1 MRTSRPACTSHP
13 STTYLRLARAYETV
27 HSTSIPILIPTY
39 ILLTSIM
46 GRLLL
51 SSSQVSVILSA
62 VVGRSALLG
71 CPVLYLHVPVFA
83 FTFALFLSGYVL
95 QQRYVHNLQA
105 AIKPRLPKPLVQQTI
120 EPPKLD
126 VKWAR
131 QMGSHAEVDEHWE
144 QYIAGQTMDWSRLGY
159 VQVVRESV
167 ELCSAIMLLS
177 DLHRMKSPARRI
189 LMFPRLWLAEAEETK
204 KDPQTATT
212 WRLLRTA
219 ARRYGVTLIPMEPIV
234 DGADP
239 TLASSYSLASIYSL
253 AEFEKIIYLQGP
265 GVLLDA
271 SALDSLLAFSKS
283 APMAAFP
290 ATPER
295 KELSTSLLL
304 VHPSKETFQQMK
316 SQRATQTMSDLELF
330 QSTFAGPE
338 SLIAKE
344 VLSMGNVYY
353 ESQSLRDPVDEFNAT
368 AFEASTTYVR
378 LSDPELPGPEYDV
391 PYSDRVR
398 LRPKNREAEEVWSR
412 LYEDFR
418 QTRMDVCGLDL
429 EYMPVV
435 LDGLFAGN
443 DAETEL

>member
-1 MRTSRPACTSHP
+1 M
-13 STTYLRLARAYETV
+13 
-27 HSTSIPILIPTY
+27 
-39 ILLTSIM
+39 
-46 GRLLL
+46 
-51 SSSQVSVILSA
+51 
-62 VVGRSALLG
+62 
-71 CPVLYLHVPVFA
+71 

-105 AIKPRLPKPLVQQTI
+105 AIKPRLPKPLVQHVI

-131 QMGSHAEVDEHWE
+131 PMGGRPEVDETFD
-144 QYIAGQTMDWSRLGY
+144 QYLAGQTMDWSRLGY
-159 VQVVRESV
+159 VQVVRERV
-167 ELCSAIMLLS
+167 ELCSAVMLLS

-234 DGADP
+234 EGADVNAP
-239 TLASSYSLASIYSL
+239 SSYSLASIYSL
-253 AEFEKIIYLQGP
+253 VEFERIIYLQGP
-265 GVLLDA
+265 GTLLDA

-283 APMAAFP
+283 QAMAAFP

-295 KELSTSLLL
+295 RELSTSLL
-304 VHPSKETFQQMK
+304 VHPSKETFQQLK
-316 SQRATQTMSDLELF
+316 SQRASKAMSDVELF
-330 QSTFAGPE
+330 QSAFPAPE
-338 SLIAKE
+338 SLIAE
-344 VLSMGNVYY
+344 WSLAMGNVYY
-353 ESQSLRDPVDEFNAT
+353 ESQNLREPVDEFNAT
-368 AFEASTTYVR
+368 AFEESTTYVR

-398 LRPKNREAEEVWSR
+398 LRPKNRDAEEVWSR

-418 QTRMDVCGLDL
+418 QERMDVCGLDL

-435 LDGLFAGN
+435 LDGLFSKN
-443 DAETEL
+443 EAETEL

>member
-1 MRTSRPACTSHP
+1 
-13 STTYLRLARAYETV
+13 
-27 HSTSIPILIPTY
+27 
-39 ILLTSIM
+39 M

-62 VVGRSALLG
+62 VII
-71 CPVLYLHVPVFA
+71 FM

-105 AIKPRLPKPLVQQTI
+105 AIKPRLPKPLVQQVI

-131 QMGSHAEVDEHWE
+131 PMGSRPDLDDSYQ

-159 VQVVRESV
+159 VQMVKERV
-167 ELCSAIMLLS
+167 ELCSAVMLLS
-177 DLHRMKSPARRI
+177 DLHRMKSPARKI

-219 ARRYGVTLIPMEPIV
+219 ARRYGVTLVPMEPIV
-234 DGADP
+234 DGADAN
-239 TLASSYSLASIYSL
+239 LASSYSLASIYSL
-253 AEFEKIIYLQGP
+253 AEFERVVYLQGP
-265 GVLLDA
+265 GTLLDA
-271 SALDSLLAFSKS
+271 SALDSMLAFSKS
-283 APMAAFP
+283 ETIAAFP
-290 ATPER
+290 ASPER

-304 VHPSKETFQQMK
+304 VHPSKDTFQQLK
-316 SQRATQTMSDLELF
+316 AQRASASISDLELF
-330 QSTFAGPE
+330 RATFPASE
-338 SLIAKE
+338 SLIADWT
-344 VLSMGNVYY
+344 LSRGNLYY
-353 ESQSLRDPVDEFNAT
+353 ESQSLREPVDEFNAT
-368 AFEASTTYVR
+368 AFEESTTYVR

-418 QTRMDVCGLDL
+418 QQRMDVCGLDL

-435 LDGLFAGN
+435 LDGLLSKTE
-443 DAETEL
+443 AETEL